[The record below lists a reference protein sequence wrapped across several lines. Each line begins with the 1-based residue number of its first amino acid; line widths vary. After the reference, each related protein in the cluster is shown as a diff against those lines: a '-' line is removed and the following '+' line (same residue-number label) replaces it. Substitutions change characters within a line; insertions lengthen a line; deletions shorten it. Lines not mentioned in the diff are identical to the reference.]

1 MKPGETAQQIRTGTF
16 DKTSKNTKDQPD
28 VDRVGVEI
36 GKRKDLQKYLKLI
49 NRKDELKDLILGIV
63 NIFNPDLIKDKG
75 KLRTIMFGMRNRITE
90 EEKDASTAIQNILK
104 NPTLINRFKNINN
117 VEEAIQT
124 ILREIIPFLNPEFLK
139 DKSQVRG
146 AVIAAANEF
155 TNKDTAAARSEKA
168 TQNKT
173 EKPVTESFLRMQKL
187 AGVKK

>member
-1 MKPGETAQQIRTGTF
+1 
-16 DKTSKNTKDQPD
+16 
-28 VDRVGVEI
+28 
-36 GKRKDLQKYLKLI
+36 
-49 NRKDELKDLILGIV
+49 
-63 NIFNPDLIKDKG
+63 
-75 KLRTIMFGMRNRITE
+75 MFGMRNRITE

-146 AVIAAANEF
+146 AVIAAANEL
-155 TNKDTAAARSEKA
+155 TNKDTATARSEKA